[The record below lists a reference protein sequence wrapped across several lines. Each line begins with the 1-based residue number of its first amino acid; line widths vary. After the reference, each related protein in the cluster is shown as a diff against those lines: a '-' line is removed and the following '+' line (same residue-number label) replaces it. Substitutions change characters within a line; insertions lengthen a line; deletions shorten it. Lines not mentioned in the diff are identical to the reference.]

1 MEAQALYVGYC
12 IRERRHVRAADSV
25 ARQRQGPNV
34 AQVRLVLP
42 APVDEES
49 LQGWKRQHKLAKS
62 LDFHWIK
69 QCQRILTWLTLIT
82 YQATVCCG
90 LLGKQLSNCSQ
101 SKVYT
106 VACVKI

>member
-25 ARQRQGPNV
+25 ARQGQGPNV

-49 LQGWKRQHKLAKS
+49 LQGWNRQHKYAKS

-69 QCQRILTWLTLIT
+69 QCQRISMPNIDLVNLDHLSGN
-82 YQATVCCG
+82 C
-90 LLGKQLSNCSQ
+90 LLWAAWKTIKQLL
-101 SKVYT
+101 SK
-106 VACVKI
+106 